1 MVTVVNPSKRWL
13 AAAIV
18 SALAAGC
25 AGHGAKESAGNAVP
39 PSPELDG
46 LVARHVKGL
55 DEVYVRPGVSFKSYR
70 AVQLDPLKV
79 EFAKN
84 WDPNV
89 GRRDVNDMV
98 TDEDLQKMKDDM
110 AREFRTVF
118 VEEATAA
125 GLQVVD
131 QPAANALHVSPAV
144 VNVVVNG
151 PDPMHRPAR
160 TRTYTRESGHMTLQ
174 LDARD
179 ASTGQVVAHV
189 VDENRGRDTGQFEV
203 TNTVTNL
210 SDFRTAVRTW
220 VQQMRTGLKVAEVSR
235 G

>member
-1 MVTVVNPSKRWL
+1 
-13 AAAIV
+13 
-18 SALAAGC
+18 LAAGC
-25 AGHGAKESAGNAVP
+25 ASEGTSAGPGAAA

-46 LVARHVKGL
+46 LVSHHVKGL
-55 DEVYVRPGVSFKSYR
+55 DQVYVRPGVSFKSYR

-79 EFAKN
+79 EFAKH

-89 GRRDVNDMV
+89 GRRDINDMV

-131 QPAANALHVSPAV
+131 QPAADALHVSPAV
-144 VNVVVNG
+144 VDVVING
-151 PDPMHRPAR
+151 PDTMHTPAR
-160 TRTYTRESGHMTLQ
+160 SRTYTRESGRMTLQ

-179 ASTGQVVAHV
+179 ARTGQMVAHV
-189 VDENRGRDTGQFEV
+189 VDENRGRDTGQFEL

-220 VQQMRTGLKVAEVSR
+220 VKQMRTGLKVAEVTR